1 MMHKDNK
8 KHYIQALLTFF
19 LQHFQK
25 KSHFFQETPQKTRKN
40 PHFNKITANSTT
52 DKAKNYT
59 LLIKISN
66 TQNHRNVSSYNT
78 NKKKTSSGCK
88 TIPQPQLQNC
98 KQATEERAKK
108 RLEMVNFSYKTTRIK
123 KNSRDTISIHS
134 RTRKEIII
142 KKNCLLNRKSYLCE

>member
-52 DKAKNYT
+52 DKAKNHT

-78 NKKKTSSGCK
+78 NKKKQAVAAKPLHNHIYTNTNKC
-88 TIPQPQLQNC
+88 QN
-98 KQATEERAKK
+98 KEQQRRVTMVIFSYK
-108 RLEMVNFSYKTTRIK
+108 RLEF
-123 KNSRDTISIHS
+123 
-134 RTRKEIII
+134 
-142 KKNCLLNRKSYLCE
+142 